1 MMQNSITKIFFAFIC
16 QFFAMLM
23 FSCSD
28 EMASVVSESESETT
42 VSFVFNVTDA
52 KDSVKGGS
60 RTVSSDNSISDIAVF
75 IFDQNGNAIGKGKA
89 SNATSLKVMTRKAS
103 NCTVYAVAN
112 SSQFESTLGISR
124 VNSKADFDKV
134 CYKVLTSAG
143 TPNITNV
150 MFGKKTGYSTTSSTC
165 SIALNKIY
173 SDFSFSIKINKDI
186 KTGLNIVLDSY
197 QLCHLPKTAYISG
210 TMQSAEYYDGKEVKF
225 TSNNES
231 GHTKTFT
238 GQILMNPLPKGTN
251 PNSKGW
257 GYRSGKYAPANA
269 SYLKIKAHSQ
279 MWETTFYYYLG
290 GLELPSAYSASA
302 DYTDYTDY
310 TIYPSKSYKAA
321 ITLDGN
327 GAEEDG
333 NRVSVILKSVTA
345 GDLGKIICADGSVYK
360 TVSLAKAAGK
370 EPVGFIAYV
379 GNEAAAAPYNHGIA
393 FALENVNKVG
403 TTEVNYDDAVE
414 IAKTYKGAAMKF
426 SSGWHIPSI
435 EEWNRMFDA
444 FGGTKYGIPDN
455 LDNSLNSQH
464 WDSGNVRQAMLDAG
478 GNAFWG
484 FSNFA
489 AKTTFNGE
497 VGFWVYTFGGS
508 IPDGGLWGW
517 RTNSYPRAV
526 RLCFVF

>member
-1 MMQNSITKIFFAFIC
+1 M
-16 QFFAMLM
+16 
-23 FSCSD
+23 
-28 EMASVVSESESETT
+28 
-42 VSFVFNVTDA
+42 
-52 KDSVKGGS
+52 
-60 RTVSSDNSISDIAVF
+60 
-75 IFDQNGNAIGKGKA
+75 
-89 SNATSLKVMTRKAS
+89 
-103 NCTVYAVAN
+103 YAVAN

-173 SDFSFSIKINKDI
+173 SDFSFSIKINKDT

-231 GHTKTFT
+231 GYTKTFT

-251 PNSKGW
+251 PNFKGW

-302 DYTDYTDY
+302 DYDYTDY

-403 TTEVNYDDAVE
+403 TTGVNYDDAVE

-444 FGGTKYGIPDN
+444 FGGTKYGFPGDN
-455 LDNSLNSQH
+455 LYNSTESHH

-484 FSNFA
+484 FSNFS

-497 VGFWVYTFGGS
+497 VGFWVYTFEGRISDEEPGY
-508 IPDGGLWGW
+508 WAW
-517 RTNSYPRAV
+517 RNVPYPRAV